1 MRSAVLALTILMLIA
16 ASPCLAIEAQKPEA
30 IADKMAFKLAR
41 GITNVATA
49 IVEIP
54 KQSYLT
60 VRDRG
65 GVGYVVGPLKGLGMT
80 FYRGL
85 VGVAETV
92 FFMVP
97 QPGYYDPMIDPDYV
111 WKGWEERRAEP
122 MKDVAEKGEQ

>member
-1 MRSAVLALTILMLIA
+1 MRSAVLALALLMLTV
-16 ASPCLAIEAQKPEA
+16 ASPCLAIESQKPEA
-30 IADKMAFKLAR
+30 IADKMAFKFAR

-49 IVEIP
+49 IVELP

-111 WKGWEERRAEP
+111 WKGWEDRRAEP
-122 MKDVAEKGEQ
+122 LKDVAEKGE

>member
-1 MRSAVLALTILMLIA
+1 MRSAVLALTLLMLTVT
-16 ASPCLAIEAQKPEA
+16 SPCLALEAQKPEA
-30 IADKMAFKLAR
+30 IADKMAFKFAR
-41 GITNVATA
+41 GVTNVATA

-65 GVGYVVGPLKGLGMT
+65 SVGYVVGPLKGIGMT

-85 VGVAETV
+85 VGVAETI

-97 QPGYYDPMIDPDYV
+97 QPGYYDPMIDPDFV
-111 WKGWEERRAEP
+111 WKGWDELRAEP
-122 MKDVAEKGEQ
+122 VKDTAGKGE

>member
-1 MRSAVLALTILMLIA
+1 MRLAVLALTLMMLTFA
-16 ASPCLAIEAQKPEA
+16 APCLAIEAQKPEA
-30 IADKMAFKLAR
+30 IADKMAFKFAR
-41 GITNVATA
+41 GLTNVATA

-65 GVGYVVGPLKGLGMT
+65 NVGYVVGPLKGLGMT

-85 VGVAETV
+85 VGAVETI

-97 QPGYYDPMIDPDYV
+97 QPGYYDPMIDPDFV
-111 WKGWEERRAEP
+111 WKGWDELRAEP
-122 MKDVAEKGEQ
+122 PKDAAGKGE

>member
-1 MRSAVLALTILMLIA
+1 MRSAVLALALLMLTVA
-16 ASPCLAIEAQKPEA
+16 PPCLAIEAQKPEA
-30 IADKMAFKLAR
+30 IADKMAFKFAR

-49 IVEIP
+49 IVELP

-111 WKGWEERRAEP
+111 WKGWEDRRAEP
-122 MKDVAEKGEQ
+122 LKDVAEKGE